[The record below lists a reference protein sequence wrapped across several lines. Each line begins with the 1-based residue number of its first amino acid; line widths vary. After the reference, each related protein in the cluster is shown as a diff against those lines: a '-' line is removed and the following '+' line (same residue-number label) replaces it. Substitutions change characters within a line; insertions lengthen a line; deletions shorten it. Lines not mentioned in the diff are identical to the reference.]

1 MAGTGA
7 DLLWLRNEQIAG
19 ELEVAATTIKTHIA
33 ICIRNSAWPIARMRY
48 NTPRIAEDD
57 GVRRVSLAG

>member
-7 DLLWLRNEQIAG
+7 DLPGYSNEQIAG
-19 ELEVAATTIKTHIA
+19 ELEVAATTIKRISA

-48 NTPRIAEDD
+48 KRPAIAEDD